1 MDMKK
6 ISKILISAAV
16 AAMMLVGCAQ
26 PAAPSSPS
34 SQAAPANALERIK
47 QAGKLVVSTSPDYA
61 PFEFEDLRKSG
72 QESYVGADMELAKYI
87 AEKLGVDLVI
97 EPIEFAAVVAA
108 VNEGKADLAISGL
121 SVNPERAEQAALS
134 EVYYAGEQQGIVTL
148 KENADSFKTIA
159 DLKGKR
165 VAAQN
170 GSIQL
175 DIANAQL
182 TDSTIEMITTLN
194 DGIMLLKSG
203 KVDAVAV
210 DITTGDQFVK
220 NYPELAVAPLIFE
233 YDSEGFVVACKK
245 GETQLMD
252 AVNEIIAE
260 VVSSG
265 KYAQWLTDAVAL
277 SEELSK

>member
-1 MDMKK
+1 MNK
-6 ISKILISAAV
+6 IAKILLSAAM
-16 AAMMLVGCAQ
+16 AAMLLAGCAK
-26 PAAPSSPS
+26 PSSPS

-61 PFEFEDLRKSG
+61 PFEFEDLRKTG
-72 QESYVGADMELAKYI
+72 QESYAGSDIELAKYI

-121 SVNPERAEQAALS
+121 SVDPDRAEIAELS

-148 KENADSFKTIA
+148 KEHAGSFKTIE

-170 GSIQL
+170 GSVQL
-175 DIANAQL
+175 GIANAQL
-182 TDSTIEMITTLN
+182 TESTIEIITALN

-210 DITTGDQFVK
+210 DITTGEQFVK

-245 GETQLMD
+245 GETQLIA

-260 VVSSG
+260 LASSG
-265 KYAQWLTDAVAL
+265 KYAQWLADAVAL